1 MTMNADLV
9 LGTLG
14 VLGTGN
20 ILLFAQF
27 LISRH
32 DAKEEALKKE
42 NDKNSPVNLAVRALC
57 EDRLA
62 TLLKEWL
69 HADVRP
75 ATEWKTITALY
86 KGYKALDGNDGIDKL
101 YQDASELATTE

>member
-1 MTMNADLV
+1 MNGDLV
-9 LGTLG
+9 LGAISALG
-14 VLGTGN
+14 VGN
-20 ILLFAQF
+20 IFLFAQF
-27 LISRH
+27 LITRH

-42 NDKNSPVNLAVRALC
+42 SDKNSPVNIAVRALC

-62 TLLKEWL
+62 TLLKDWL
-69 HADVRP
+69 HADVRT
-75 ATEWKTITALY
+75 ARDWKTITALY

>member
-1 MTMNADLV
+1 MNADLL
-9 LGTLG
+9 LGVLG

-20 ILLFAQF
+20 ILMFVQF
-27 LISRH
+27 LITRR
-32 DAKEEALKKE
+32 DTKEKELKEEE
-42 NDKNSPVNLAVRALC
+42 SKNSPVNLAVRALC

-62 TLLKEWL
+62 TLLKDWL
-69 HADVRP
+69 HKDVRTV
-75 ATEWKTITALY
+75 TEWKTITALY